1 MSCKHV
7 VTGAAGFI
15 GSTLAQRL
23 LNEGHTVIGIDC
35 LTDYYSPRI
44 KRENLKPLLDHG
56 NFSFLEK
63 PIADLE
69 LNDVLDCADCV
80 FHQAAQA
87 GVRASWGRDFRIYTE
102 LNIDATQ
109 VLLEALKGRSTRL
122 VYASSSSVY
131 GDTPHLP
138 MKEDHRP
145 QPHSP
150 YGVTKLAA
158 EHLCV
163 LYWRNFGVETVSLRY
178 FTVYGPKQRPDMA
191 FHRFIKAGLSG
202 DEITLYGDGE
212 QTRDFTFVD
221 DIVTANLQ
229 AAESGLPGGVYN
241 LGGGSKVSVNEV
253 LSMIGE
259 IIGQELNVRRLDAQ
273 KGDVRHTFADTS
285 RAREAFGFAP
295 STSLREGLEAEARWI
310 ENSLPLLV

>member
-1 MSCKHV
+1 MSCKNV
-7 VTGAAGFI
+7 VTGVAGFI

-23 LNEGHTVIGIDC
+23 LDQGDTVIGIDC
-35 LTDYYSPRI
+35 LTDYYSSRI
-44 KRENLKPLLDHG
+44 KRENLKPLLDQK
-56 NFSFLEK
+56 NFTLLEK
-63 PIADLE
+63 PIAEVDLE
-69 LNDVLDCADCV
+69 PVLDGADRV
-80 FHQAAQA
+80 YHQAAQA

-109 VLLEALKGRSTRL
+109 ILLEALKGRSTRL

-138 MKEDHRP
+138 MHEDHRP
-145 QPHSP
+145 RPHSP

-158 EHLCV
+158 EHLCI
-163 LYWRNFGVETVSLRY
+163 LYWKNFGVETVSLRY
-178 FTVYGPKQRPDMA
+178 FTVYGPRQRPDMA
-191 FHRFIKAGLSG
+191 FHRFIKAGLQGS
-202 DEITLYGDGE
+202 EITLYGDGE

-229 AAESGLPGGVYN
+229 AAEKGESGGVYN

-253 LSMIGE
+253 ISMIGE
-259 IIGQELNVRRLDAQ
+259 ILGRELNVQRFETQ

-285 RAREAFGFAP
+285 RARDQIGFSP
-295 STSLREGLEAEARWI
+295 STSLRQGLEAEARWV

>member
-15 GSTLAQRL
+15 GSTLAQKL
-23 LNEGHTVIGIDC
+23 LERGDTVVGIDC

-44 KRENLKPLLDHG
+44 KRQNLKPLLDHG
-56 NFSFLEK
+56 NFTFLEK
-63 PIADLE
+63 PIAEIDL
-69 LNDVLDCADCV
+69 DSVLDGADHV
-80 FHQAAQA
+80 YHQAAQA

-102 LNIDATQ
+102 LNVDATQ
-109 VLLEALKGRSTRL
+109 ILLEALKGRATRL

-138 MKEDHRP
+138 MQEDHRP

-163 LYWRNFGVETVSLRY
+163 LYWKNFGVETVSLRY

-191 FHRFIKAGLSG
+191 FHRFIKSGLQNS
-202 DEITLYGDGE
+202 EITLYGDGE

-221 DIVTANLQ
+221 DIVAANIQ
-229 AAESGLPGGVYN
+229 AAEAGQPGAVYN
-241 LGGGSKVSVNEV
+241 LGGGSTVSVNEV
-253 LSMIGE
+253 LSMISE
-259 IIGQELNVRRLDAQ
+259 ILGRKLNIKRFDSQ

-285 RAREAFGFAP
+285 RARDQIDFAP
-295 STSLREGLEAEARWI
+295 STSLDEGLRAEAAWV
-310 ENSLPLLV
+310 ENSLPLLI

>member
-1 MSCKHV
+1 MTSKNV
-7 VTGAAGFI
+7 VTGVAGFI
-15 GSTLAQRL
+15 GSTLAQKL
-23 LNEGHTVIGIDC
+23 LDQGGTVVGIDC
-35 LTDYYSPRI
+35 LTDYYAPRI
-44 KRENLKPLLDHG
+44 KRENLKPLLDHK

-63 PIADLE
+63 PIAEVDL
-69 LNDVLDCADCV
+69 DPVLEGADRV
-80 FHQAAQA
+80 YHQAAQA

-102 LNIDATQ
+102 MNIDATQ
-109 VLLEALKGRSTRL
+109 VLLEALKGRPTRL

-131 GDTPHLP
+131 GDTPQLP
-138 MKEDHRP
+138 MQEDHRP

-163 LYWRNFGVETVSLRY
+163 LYWKNFGVETVSLRY
-178 FTVYGPKQRPDMA
+178 FTVYGPRQRPDMA
-191 FHRFIKAGLSG
+191 FHRFIKAGLQDS
-202 DEITLYGDGE
+202 EITLYGDGE

-229 AAESGLPGGVYN
+229 AAEKGEPGAVYN

-253 LSMIGE
+253 LS
-259 IIGQELNVRRLDAQ
+259 IIGGILGRKLKIRRFDSQ

-285 RAREAFGFAP
+285 RARDQIGFAP
-295 STSLREGLEAEARWI
+295 STSLRQGLEAEALWV

>member
-1 MSCKHV
+1 MAKRI

-15 GSTLAQRL
+15 GSNLAQKL
-23 LNEGHTVIGIDC
+23 LENGDSVIGIDC
-35 LTDYYSPRI
+35 ITDYYSEAI
-44 KRENLKPLLDHG
+44 KRENLKPLLDHST
-56 NFSFLEK
+56 FTFIEK
-63 PIADLE
+63 PISDIDLNPVLEGADR
-69 LNDVLDCADCV
+69 V

-102 LNIDATQ
+102 LNVDATQ
-109 VLLEALKGRSTRL
+109 ILLEALKGRSTRL

-131 GDTPHLP
+131 GDTAALP
-138 MKEDHRP
+138 MQEDHKP

-178 FTVYGPKQRPDMA
+178 FTVYGPRQRPDMA
-191 FHRFIKAGLSG
+191 FHRFIKAGLKG
-202 DEITLYGDGE
+202 TEITLFGDGE
-212 QTRDFTFVD
+212 QTRDFTFID
-221 DIVTANLQ
+221 DIVAANIQ
-229 AAESGLPGGVYN
+229 AGDGGAPGGVYN

-253 LSMIGE
+253 MTMIGD
-259 IIGQELNVRRLDAQ
+259 ILGRELKVARFDSQ

-285 RAREAFGFAP
+285 RARDAFGFNP
-295 STSLREGLEAEARWI
+295 STQLREGLEAEARWV